1 MSKNTELLTLSE
13 SSRNKWQ
20 PLVRIIHQEF
30 LYKASIYKS
39 VGRTEGNHR
48 GQSSNLE
55 LMAVELLAPS
65 DSNTNSICGLFTP
78 TPTGHSTI
86 LFSYYLPGEET
97 RSHQLGVSPTR
108 LPSTLD
114 ASQRSRLLC
123 FPAGSVVKN
132 PPANA
137 GDTGLIPDPGRSRK
151 SWSNSIHVPQLLSLC
166 SRAWEPQLLK
176 PELPEA
182 HVLP

>member
-1 MSKNTELLTLSE
+1 MWAGHSGT
-13 SSRNKWQ
+13 
-20 PLVRIIHQEF
+20 
-30 LYKASIYKS
+30 
-39 VGRTEGNHR
+39 R

-86 LFSYYLPGEET
+86 PFSYYLPGEET
-97 RSHQLGVSPTR
+97 RSHQLGAQSHKTALHFGCQSEVQIVVLSCW
-108 LPSTLD
+108 LS
-114 ASQRSRLLC
+114 
-123 FPAGSVVKN
+123 VKN

-137 GDTGLIPDPGRSRK
+137 GDTVLIPDPGRSRK

-176 PELPEA
+176 PELPKA
-182 HVLP
+182 HVLQ